1 MLIRDLTHYVSAEN
15 HLYMVYLRTVFIL
28 FIFTLLAATS
38 HTLQAQILTTKL
50 QVTVRDDLGNL
61 VEGASI
67 RLFLTEED
75 YTKEQNQAGKTVK
88 TDAKGRASFDNLEPK
103 VYYIIVEKGDMDNS
117 DGGTKT
123 EALIPKRINKVTIII
138 S

>member
-1 MLIRDLTHYVSAEN
+1 MLYKN
-15 HLYMVYLRTVFIL
+15 L
-28 FIFTLLAATS
+28 FLLLIITLLHAPFYR
-38 HTLQAQILTTKL
+38 LQAQLLNTKL
-50 QVTVRDDLGNL
+50 QVTVRDDVGNL

-67 RLFLTEED
+67 RLFASEED
-75 YTKEQNQAGKTVK
+75 YTKEQNQVGKTIR
-88 TDAKGRASFDNLEPK
+88 TDDKGRASFDTLEPK
-103 VYYIIVEKGDMDNS
+103 VYYIIIEKGDMDNS

>member
-1 MLIRDLTHYVSAEN
+1 MLYIRTL
-15 HLYMVYLRTVFIL
+15 FIL
-28 FIFTLLAATS
+28 LAFTCLAAFS
-38 HTLQAQILTTKL
+38 NSVQAQILNTKL
-50 QVTVRDDLGNL
+50 QVTVRDELGNL

-67 RLFLTEED
+67 RLFTSEED
-75 YTKEQNQAGKTVK
+75 YTKEQNQAGKTIK
-88 TDAKGRASFDNLEPK
+88 TDAKGRASFDTLEPK

-123 EALIPKRINKVTIII
+123 ETLVPKRINKVTIII

>member
-1 MLIRDLTHYVSAEN
+1 MLYIKTIFLAFAIIILSASF
-15 HLYMVYLRTVFIL
+15 H
-28 FIFTLLAATS
+28 S
-38 HTLQAQILTTKL
+38 LQAQLLNTKL
-50 QVTVRDDLGNL
+50 QVTVLDDLGNL

-67 RLFLTEED
+67 RLFATEED
-75 YTKEQNQAGKTVK
+75 YTKEQNQVGKTLQ
-88 TDAKGRASFDNLEPK
+88 TDNKGRASYDTLEPK

-123 EALIPKRINKVTIII
+123 ESFTPKRINKVTIII